1 MVSSPTVSIVI
12 PVYNAELY
20 LHQMIRSIQCQTLS
34 DYELLFIDDGSTDKS
49 LEICN
54 RCAQEDARIRVFHQN
69 NRGASAA
76 RNLGISE
83 SRGKYLI
90 FFDADDEVE
99 PEMLHAMVN
108 AAQKNESELVVC
120 GMYTDIVRNGQ
131 VVSSPKVSEPDCII
145 TGNNCVRK
153 YVIKMMKSSSIMY
166 SPCNK
171 LYVTSIVKNHSL
183 EMREDID
190 IGEDLL
196 FNLQYIRH
204 IESLSMLSSGYY
216 HYFQRDTENNLM
228 SRFREN
234 KADLMEI
241 WVQEF
246 TAFADEISDDPQM
259 QDIVSW
265 MKVRWFLSCFIEI
278 TASQKDHKEKRRYIK
293 NVVQKEH
300 LQKIRVP
307 TLDLFQKIMVGVVS
321 SGNTLLI
328 LFISKMIAFYKKEF
342 KTRYYRTVTK

>member
-1 MVSSPTVSIVI
+1 
-12 PVYNAELY
+12 
-20 LHQMIRSIQCQTLS
+20 
-34 DYELLFIDDGSTDKS
+34 
-49 LEICN
+49 
-54 RCAQEDARIRVFHQN
+54 
-69 NRGASAA
+69 
-76 RNLGISE
+76 
-83 SRGKYLI
+83 
-90 FFDADDEVE
+90 
-99 PEMLHAMVN
+99 
-108 AAQKNESELVVC
+108 
-120 GMYTDIVRNGQ
+120 
-131 VVSSPKVSEPDCII
+131 
-145 TGNNCVRK
+145 
-153 YVIKMMKSSSIMY
+153 
-166 SPCNK
+166 
-171 LYVTSIVKNHSL
+171 
-183 EMREDID
+183 
-190 IGEDLL
+190 
-196 FNLQYIRH
+196 
-204 IESLSMLSSGYY
+204 
-216 HYFQRDTENNLM
+216 M